1 MKREII
7 WNSLLILLGI
17 LSFQFYIGYLLS
29 PQNQSTWNS
38 ILGSKEYK
46 MFYFVIGLAFGL
58 FLIILRYILKSI
70 LAIKNPDGR
79 MIALILFHF
88 IPLILIIGL
97 VNSTIPFQ
105 TSYDDELYLNI
116 EKLNSE
122 VNTMRQLGLFKSFP
136 NRTDQFVTQLIIGR
150 TVSEHDGYVGQDGFP
165 DLSNKM
171 ELMRLDYEKV
181 LPYYDTEFVVEGNNS
196 YVDVIKELA
205 HISEGNFLA
214 SNIKETWIKSDS
226 IVLSFTSN
234 ENVKHSYSPFFM
246 KDWADMHGL
255 IGYINCE
262 ILSDIDYKFY
272 YGEGGDF
279 FVIGMTEEEEKKI
292 AKWSCIEF
300 WEILLE

>member
-1 MKREII
+1 MD
-7 WNSLLILLGI
+7 
-17 LSFQFYIGYLLS
+17 
-29 PQNQSTWNS
+29 
-38 ILGSKEYK
+38 YK
-46 MFYFVIGLAFGL
+46 MFYFKIGLAFGL
-58 FLIILRYILKSI
+58 FLIIFRYILKTI

-79 MIALILFHF
+79 MISLMLFHL

-97 VNSTIPFQ
+97 VNFFIPFQ
-105 TSYDDELYLNI
+105 TSYDDDLYLNI
-116 EKLNSE
+116 EELYSE
-122 VNTMRQLGLFKSFP
+122 VNNMRQLGLFKSFP

-150 TVSEHDGYVGQDGFP
+150 KVSEQDGYVGQDGFP
-165 DLSNKM
+165 DLSDKM

-181 LPYYDTEFVVEGNNS
+181 LPYNDTEFVVEGNNS

-214 SNIKETWIKSDS
+214 SNIKETWINRDS

-234 ENVKHSYSPFFM
+234 GNVKHSYSPYFM

-262 ILSDIDYKFY
+262 ILSDKDYKFY

-300 WEILLE
+300 WEIL